1 LKGFGDKF
9 RAWDRDFGWIY
20 RTALLVVFLV
30 GLVSAP
36 FWIFSRRS
44 AQTGSFAM
52 KTRAAQNLA
61 STEDSGV
68 SMTGDSQAITGIE
81 QRELYPYSIIPGGA
95 YSRAELV
102 RAIASDPVVAR
113 HYSDFDVSKTHVVRL
128 DHSEVMYVSY
138 RIGSDVY
145 WTRKPLT
152 LRAGETLLTDGKRTA
167 RTRCGNRLSSMPST
181 PISQHQPL
189 PAAIETP
196 PNLPLYAVLPGAELP
211 ILPPSSPFL
220 PTVPTVPTVPIVP
233 TQPITPING
242 SPVGVL
248 PSPLPLP
255 YFPVIGGGGPSGPGS
270 PGGPGGPGSGPVGP
284 PTSPPPMV
292 TPEPGTLPLASLG
305 IGLLGII
312 AWRKRR
318 NRRTANPRCSN

>member
-1 LKGFGDKF
+1 
-9 RAWDRDFGWIY
+9 
-20 RTALLVVFLV
+20 
-30 GLVSAP
+30 
-36 FWIFSRRS
+36 
-44 AQTGSFAM
+44 M

-81 QRELYPYSIIPGGA
+81 QHELYPYSIIPGGA

-167 RTRCGNRLSSMPST
+167 RTRCGNRLSSTPST

-220 PTVPTVPTVPIVP
+220 PTVPIVP
-233 TQPITPING
+233 SQPVSPING
-242 SPVGVL
+242 TPVDVL

-255 YFPVIGGGGPSGPGS
+255 YFPIVGGGGPGL
-270 PGGPGGPGSGPVGP
+270 PGGPGGPGGP
-284 PTSPPPMV
+284 PTSPPPVV
-292 TPEPGTLPLASLG
+292 TPEAGTLTLASLG
-305 IGLLGII
+305 IGLLGIV

-318 NRRTANPRCSN
+318 VRRSAKALL